1 MIHVYFH
8 NTNVPEKSYAC
19 KIIISEILGQPYTI
33 HTGSDYSDYVFALE
47 NGNQI
52 TFKDSFFNKYPKPY
66 AYLCTEALPEKPR
79 FYIDSDSTD
88 KIPVLYGTPIITQQS
103 ESSIICDIDIIA
115 GAFFMLSR
123 WEETVTEERDSE
135 GRFPTHASYAYKHSI
150 LKKPVVHIY
159 AELFRVFANRLGI
172 AIPYIH
178 TFTKT
183 ISHDIDYFKKWNSS
197 IDIIKTCVGD
207 IVKRRSLQLC
217 AHNMRCFIKKND
229 PYDTYIKLMDLS
241 EKHGCISRFYLLFSK
256 DNIRQF
262 QSKYAK
268 KIFSEIV
275 QRGHELGIHYNHY
288 TLDSVEEMKQDT
300 AVFEELIQQ
309 KPLYSR
315 QHFLRFQ
322 YPETFQALIMCG
334 IQQDS
339 SLYYRDALGF
349 RTGMCIQ
356 HSVFD
361 IHLRAT
367 LPIRELPLLCMD
379 VTLQNYPSIKD
390 AEYTILQL
398 LEITKRYNGNFV
410 CLWHNSSFDKYNWK
424 EYEYIYLKILS
435 FL

>member
-8 NTNVPEKSYAC
+8 NTNVPEKSYVC
-19 KIIISEILGQPYTI
+19 KVIISEILGQTYTI
-33 HTGSDYSDYVFALE
+33 HTASEYSDYVFAFE

-52 TFKDSFFNKYPKPY
+52 TFKDSFFNKYPEPY
-66 AYLCTEALPEKPR
+66 AYLCTESLPETPR
-79 FYIDSDSTD
+79 FYIDSDCTD

-135 GRFPTHASYAYKHSI
+135 GRFPTYASYTYKHSI
-150 LKKPVVHIY
+150 LNKPIVHIY
-159 AELFRVFANRLGI
+159 AELLRMLAARIKIN
-172 AIPYIH
+172 IPQIH
-178 TFTKT
+178 EFTKT
-183 ISHDIDYFKKWNSS
+183 ITHDIDFFVKWNSGL
-197 IDIIKTCVGD
+197 DIIKTCVGD
-207 IVKRRSLQLC
+207 IVKRKSFQLC
-217 AHNMRCFIKKND
+217 THTIACLIRKKD
-229 PYDTYIKLMDLS
+229 PYDTYTKLMDLS
-241 EKHGCISRFYLLFSK
+241 EKHGYISRFYLLFSK
-256 DNIRQF
+256 ENIRRF

-268 KIFSEIV
+268 KIISEIAR
-275 QRGHELGIHYNHY
+275 RGHEFGIHYNHC
-288 TLDSVEEMKQDT
+288 TLDTIDAMKQDT
-300 AVFEELIQQ
+300 TVFEELIQQ
-309 KPLYSR
+309 KPIFSR

-361 IHLRAT
+361 IHLRAP

-390 AEYTILQL
+390 AEYAIHEL

-410 CLWHNSSFDKYNWK
+410 CLWHNSSFD
-424 EYEYIYLKILS
+424 EYEWKHYEDLYIKILS
-435 FL
+435 F